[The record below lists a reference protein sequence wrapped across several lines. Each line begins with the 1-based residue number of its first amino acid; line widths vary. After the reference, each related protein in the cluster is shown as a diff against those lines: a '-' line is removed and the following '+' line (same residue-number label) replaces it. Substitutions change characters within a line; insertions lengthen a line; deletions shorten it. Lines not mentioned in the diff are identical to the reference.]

1 MTVLQAPIGIDI
13 FQILQYGISGLAV
26 VLLFFGYRLLN
37 QLLNIQGDD
46 KSFKPKL
53 TSVII
58 FMVTSLIFFFG
69 GIFGQRWSKAQENSV
84 YVLITP
90 NGMPDGIDLLTLR
103 HGIEIL
109 KITNNAA
116 VVKVKSDDQITL
128 QLDGLI
134 KKIEDLKNT
143 IPHVGAINAT
153 LQSE

>member
-58 FMVTSLIFFFG
+58 FMATSLIFFFG
-69 GIFGQRWSKAQENSV
+69 GIFGQRIANQTENPINVIILPDS
-84 YVLITP
+84 
-90 NGMPDGIDLLTLR
+90 MPEGVALPTLR
-103 HGIEIL
+103 MGKDKL
-109 KITNNAA
+109 NLTNNA
-116 VVKVKSDDQITL
+116 VTIKVKPDATITL
-128 QLDGLI
+128 ALDGLTT
-134 KKIEDLKNT
+134 KIQELNKT
-143 IPHVGAINAT
+143 IPHVAAISAT
-153 LQSE
+153 LRTE